1 MTLLEL
7 TMAMS
12 LLLAVV
18 GSFLITFDG
27 VNQHF
32 ATQVDRSTNNDQ
44 AQLAIEEI
52 DREVRSGNLLYDPSL
67 ESDPNMLLRVYTQTN
82 ATTRSPAN
90 RCVQWKIVGTDLQ
103 VRSWSTTWDT
113 DGIVTDWRTVAED
126 VLNKTDSPKVPAFS
140 LDSEATKGG
149 RTLNVTI
156 VVNSNHVSGSDVYVQ
171 TSVTGRNTEYGY
183 PQDIC
188 ASIPP

>member
-7 TMAMS
+7 TMTLA
-12 LLLAVV
+12 LLLGVV
-18 GSFLITFDG
+18 GAFLVTFDG

-32 ATQVDRSTNNDQ
+32 AVQVDRSNNNDQ

-52 DREVRSGNLLYDPSL
+52 DREVRSGNLLYDPAL
-67 ESDPNMLLRVYTQTN
+67 ETDPGMMLRVYTQTN
-82 ATTRSPAN
+82 APTRNPSN
-90 RCVQWKIVGTDLQ
+90 RCVQWKINGTDLQ
-103 VRSWSTTWDT
+103 VRSWSVNWDT
-113 DGIVTDWRTVAED
+113 DGIVTSWRTVAED
-126 VLNKTDSPKVPAFS
+126 VVNKTDNPQVRAFS
-140 LDSEATKGG
+140 LDPESTKGG

-156 VVNSNHVSGSDVYVQ
+156 VVNTNHLSGSDVYVQ

-188 ASIPP
+188 NSIPP